1 MHKDMNMQEIKQLVE
16 AGQLQQAISYCQVTL
31 KKQPLDT
38 DIRSAYIELLCING
52 ELDKADKQI
61 NLLSNQAPQT
71 AVGGK
76 NVQQLIRAQQSR
88 IDFSQGGATAEVFSA
103 VDTEL
108 EAIVALHLAITANN
122 KADVISQCLA
132 LEAARYHVSPNQPRD
147 LDDSLSGYLEVLG
160 TNGKFYLVKFSEISI
175 LKWQAPTSILEQVW
189 RRVHIDIANGP
200 SGDAFIPLTYLNS
213 QSDAEKLGCETDWQ
227 VLNQATTD
235 DVMMYQGV
243 GQKMLLV
250 GESALPLTEFSRSY
264 DDKATLVSKP
274 TQAELA

>member
-16 AGQLQQAISYCQVTL
+16 TGQLQQAISYCQATL
-31 KKQPLDT
+31 KKQPMDT

-52 ELDKADKQI
+52 ELDKADKQV

-103 VDTEL
+103 VDAEL
-108 EAIVALHLAITANN
+108 KAIVALQVALKDNDT
-122 KADVISQCLA
+122 DVLSLCEA
-132 LEAARYHVSPNQPRD
+132 LETERYQSTPNQPRD
-147 LDDSLSGYLEVLG
+147 LDDSLAGYLEVLG
-160 TNGKFYLVKFSEISI
+160 TNGKFYLVKFAEISI
-175 LKWQAPTSILEQVW
+175 LEWQAPESILEQVW
-189 RRVHIDIANGP
+189 RRVHIDIVDGP

-213 QSDAEKLGCETDWQ
+213 QSDAEKLGRETDWQ
-227 VLNQATTD
+227 AINQPTAD
-235 DVMMYQGV
+235 GMEMYQGV
-243 GQKMLLV
+243 GHKMLLI
-250 GESALPLTEFSRSY
+250 GESALQLTDFSRSF
-264 DDKATLVSKP
+264 DDETAVVSKT